1 MFSPQVSQVSSQS
14 QDVGQT
20 HAIPQEAQSAFRW
33 TGRGEGV
40 GREGGTGVTHLTHL
54 TLSFLPTVSS
64 LLCGNGFRLR
74 LYVDKYL
81 ITASRFP
88 KSTYLVER

>member
-40 GREGGTGVTHLTHL
+40 GREGGTGEGEGREGVWQKVGHI
-54 TLSFLPTVSS
+54 
-64 LLCGNGFRLR
+64 G
-74 LYVDKYL
+74 
-81 ITASRFP
+81 P
-88 KSTYLVER
+88 KP